1 MPRPEK
7 ITGEFLEA
15 VERGEE
21 VALATVV
28 SSPGPPL
35 PAVGERVV
43 VWSHGRRLA
52 SAGLGGWEE
61 TLAEA
66 GQHALAERRSGTVTY
81 TSEANEPLVAFLEVV
96 EPAPTVVV
104 IGAGHVGQAV
114 ARLAKMFDF
123 RVVVVDDRPDF
134 ASRERFP
141 TADQVIAG
149 EFLAALRS
157 LPIGPTTYVVLVTRG
172 HRHDEVCLRQA
183 AVSPAAYVGMIGS
196 RRRVRIVLQHLAEDG
211 VPAEAL
217 ARVHSP
223 IGLDIG
229 AETPEEIAL
238 SIMAE
243 IVKEKRGGTGESM
256 KLASPKGAEA

>member
-1 MPRPEK
+1 MRPPER
-7 ITGEFLEA
+7 IAGEFLEA

-21 VALATVV
+21 VSLATIV
-28 SSPGPPL
+28 SSPTASLPP
-35 PAVGERVV
+35 VGERVL
-43 VWSHGRRLA
+43 VWADARHLASQGLGVWEQPLVEAGRR
-52 SAGLGGWEE
+52 
-61 TLAEA
+61 
-66 GQHALAERRSGTVTY
+66 ALAERKSGTVAYATA
-81 TSEANEPLVAFLEVV
+81 TGETLLVFVEVV

-114 ARLAKMFDF
+114 ARLAKILDF

-141 TADQVIAG
+141 TADQVISG
-149 EFLAALRS
+149 DFITTLRS
-157 LPIGPTTYVVLVTRG
+157 MALTPTTYMVLVTRG
-172 HRHDEVCLRQA
+172 HRHDELCLREA
-183 AVSPAAYVGMIGS
+183 APSRAAYVGMIGS
-196 RRRVRIVLQHLAEDG
+196 RRRVRTVLQHLAEDG
-211 VPAEAL
+211 VRPDAL

-243 IVKEKRGGTGESM
+243 IVKEKRGGTGQAM
-256 KLASPKGAEA
+256 KLDASKGAEA